1 MCLARFRGVELMI
14 AIDGWKEKYMG
25 LHNGTIKDKQ
35 LLDFS
40 VNVPKSF
47 RGRLNM
53 WTEVRVEMLRIQVD
67 NLAIG
72 QVKTPNVLTISR
84 LASHALPVHFP
95 IVAH

>member
-1 MCLARFRGVELMI
+1 
-14 AIDGWKEKYMG
+14 
-25 LHNGTIKDKQ
+25 
-35 LLDFS
+35 
-40 VNVPKSF
+40 
-47 RGRLNM
+47 M